1 MAGATPLGNMVIK
14 LGLDDTDFG
23 RGVANSKKQV
33 TYLAKEMSANMKIAD
48 MAGDKLGK
56 LGARY
61 DSLTQIMK
69 AQQNQV
75 AALKRSYD
83 ESFVDGQATESTKRL
98 AIQLPDSN

>member
-1 MAGATPLGNMVIK
+1 MAGVTPLGNMVIK

-48 MAGDKLGK
+48 MAGNNLGK

-61 DSLTQIMK
+61 DGLTQIMG
-69 AQQNQV
+69 AQQRQV
-75 AALKRSYD
+75 SALKKAYD
-83 ESFVDGQATESTKRL
+83 ESFVDGKIGRASCRERV
-98 AIQLPDSN
+98 